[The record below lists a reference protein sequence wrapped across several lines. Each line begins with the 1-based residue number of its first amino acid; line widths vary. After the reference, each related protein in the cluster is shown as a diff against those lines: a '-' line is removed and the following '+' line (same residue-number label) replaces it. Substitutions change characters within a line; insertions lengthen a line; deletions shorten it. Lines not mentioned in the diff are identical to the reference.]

1 MENNL
6 LKNWQL
12 RRIGNSVVAVG
23 EIYNDGKGRF
33 TDGAFVRTS
42 RIVLAD
48 FERGII
54 QTKNS
59 VYRLEKE
66 NENG

>member
-6 LKNWQL
+6 LKKWYL
-12 RRIGNSVVAVG
+12 RRIGNSVVACG

-33 TDGAFVRTS
+33 ADGTFVRTS
-42 RIVLAD
+42 RIINAD

-54 QTKNS
+54 QTRNS
-59 VYRLEKE
+59 VYRLDKE